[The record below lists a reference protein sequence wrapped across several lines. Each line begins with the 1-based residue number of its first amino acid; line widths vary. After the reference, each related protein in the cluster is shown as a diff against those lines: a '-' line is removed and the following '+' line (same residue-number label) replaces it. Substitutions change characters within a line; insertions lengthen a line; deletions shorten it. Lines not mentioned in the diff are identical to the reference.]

1 MKVSKNLNNLIESLS
16 ILPGVGKKTAERM
29 AYKLLKTNK
38 EKVQNLS
45 NQLNRII
52 TDVSRCKI
60 CGIYLDNED
69 AQLQNATDKHLCLDE
84 SRDESV
90 VCITES
96 PSDIYV
102 IENNTNYNGDY
113 FSLSGNISPLDGI
126 GPDEIGIDR
135 LRVRLAKG
143 TIKEIILA
151 TSTTIEGEAT
161 AHYIRELCKDYDI
174 KVSRIAFG
182 VPLNG
187 EIGYLDSDTLSH
199 AFQARKEI

>member
-1 MKVSKNLNNLIESLS
+1 MCI
-16 ILPGVGKKTAERM
+16 RDR
-29 AYKLLKTNK
+29 LKTNK

-45 NQLNRII
+45 NQLNKII

-60 CGIYLDNED
+60 CGIYLDKED

-84 SRDESV
+84 GRDESV

>member
-1 MKVSKNLNNLIESLS
+1 MLVINKKHKSVKNIE
-16 ILPGVGKKTAERM
+16 
-29 AYKLLKTNK
+29 NK
-38 EKVQNLS
+38 EFFVLLGPS
-45 NQLNRII
+45 G
-52 TDVSRCKI
+52 
-60 CGIYLDNED
+60 CGKTTTLRMIAGLELPTSGNIYLDKED

-84 SRDESV
+84 GRDESV

-143 TIKEIILA
+143 IIKEIILA

-161 AHYIRELCKDYDI
+161 AHYIKDMTSKKGI
-174 KVSRIAFG
+174 NVSRLAFG
-182 VPLNG
+182 LPLNG
-187 EIGYLDSDTLSH
+187 EIGFLDNETISH
-199 AFQARKEI
+199 AFNERKII

>member
-1 MKVSKNLNNLIESLS
+1 
-16 ILPGVGKKTAERM
+16 M
-29 AYKLLKTNK
+29 AYKLLRTNK

-45 NQLNRII
+45 NQLNNII

-60 CGIYLDNED
+60 CGIYLDSED

-84 SRDESV
+84 GRDETV

-113 FSLSGNISPLDGI
+113 FSLSGNISPLDGL

-143 TIKEIILA
+143 IIKEIILA
-151 TSTTIEGEAT
+151 TNTTIEGEAT
-161 AHYIRELCKDYDI
+161 AHYIQELCKDYDI

-199 AFQARKEI
+199 AFQARKEV

>member
-1 MKVSKNLNNLIESLS
+1 MKESKNLNQLIECLC
-16 ILPGVGKKTAERM
+16 ILPGVGRKSAERM
-29 AYKLLKTNK
+29 AYKLLNTNK
-38 EKVQNLS
+38 EKVYNLS
-45 NQLNRII
+45 NQLNKII

-60 CGIYLDNED
+60 CGIYLDIED
-69 AQLQNATDKHLCLDE
+69 AKLQNATDKHLCLEDG
-84 SRDESV
+84 RDETI
-90 VCITES
+90 VCVTES

-113 FSLSGNISPLDGI
+113 FSLSGNISPIDGI
-126 GPDEIGIDR
+126 GPEEIGIDR
-135 LRVRLAKG
+135 LKVRLNKG
-143 TIKEIILA
+143 IVQELILA

-161 AHYIRELCKDYDI
+161 AHYIKELCKNFNI

-199 AFQARKEI
+199 AFHARKEI